1 MSARPT
7 DRVRAL
13 FDESIRAAGISRDA
27 LAEDIARAADVL
39 IDTLEGS
46 GKVLACGNGGSAAD
60 AQHFAAELLN
70 RFEIER
76 RPLPALALN
85 TDSSTLTSIAN
96 DYDFDQV
103 FSKQV
108 EGLGTARDVLV
119 AITTSGRSPNV
130 VAAIEAA
137 KRIGMRC
144 ILLSG
149 KDGRPAASALRPD
162 DVELRVPSDS
172 TARVQEVHGIVIHC
186 LCTLIDTSMFGDS
199 R

>member
-1 MSARPT
+1 MSVPPE

-13 FDESIRAAGISRDA
+13 FDESIRTAGSARDA
-27 LAEDIARAADVL
+27 LTENIVRAAWVL
-39 IDTLEGS
+39 VETLRDS
-46 GKVLACGNGGSAAD
+46 GKVFTCGNGGSAAD

-76 RPLPALALN
+76 RPLAALALN

-96 DYDFDQV
+96 DYSFDQV

-119 AITTSGRSPNV
+119 AITTSGKSPNV
-130 VAAIEAA
+130 VAAIEVA

-149 KDGRPAASALRPD
+149 KDGHPATNALGPE

-172 TARVQEVHGIVIHC
+172 TARIQEIHGIVIHC
-186 LCTLIDTSMFGDS
+186 LCTLIDTRMFGDS